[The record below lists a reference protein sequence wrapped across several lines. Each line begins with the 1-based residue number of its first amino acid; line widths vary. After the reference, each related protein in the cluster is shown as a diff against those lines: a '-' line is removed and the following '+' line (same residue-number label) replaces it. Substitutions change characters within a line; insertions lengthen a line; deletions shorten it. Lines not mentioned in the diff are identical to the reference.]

1 VIVWRLG
8 LGPIMLAAILAFFFG
23 LLIGSFLNVC
33 VYRMPRDLSV
43 IRPRSFCPACEKPI
57 AWHDNIPLLS
67 FVLLR
72 GRCRHCAARIS
83 WRYPAVELLMG
94 VLFVAGVLPGG
105 VSLVAL
111 KWCLLAA
118 LMLGL
123 MFSDLEERILPDEFT
138 IGGAVAGFVLAAF
151 IPMDY
156 GYARL
161 LLTSSWDARW
171 ASVAES
177 VLGAVVIGV
186 LLWLMGAAYRAA
198 RHKEGMGL
206 GDVKMIAMSGAFLG
220 LHGALQTLI
229 IGSVMGSVIG
239 LLYIRLTR
247 KDYSTYELP
256 FGTFLA
262 FAGILVGYF
271 QGPMS
276 AVYHR

>member
-1 VIVWRLG
+1 
-8 LGPIMLAAILAFFFG
+8 
-23 LLIGSFLNVC
+23 
-33 VYRMPRDLSV
+33 
-43 IRPRSFCPACEKPI
+43 
-57 AWHDNIPLLS
+57 
-67 FVLLR
+67 
-72 GRCRHCAARIS
+72 
-83 WRYPAVELLMG
+83 MG
-94 VLFVAGVLPGG
+94 ILFVAGVLPGG

-138 IGGAVAGFVLAAF
+138 IGGAGAGCLLAAF
-151 IPMDY
+151 VPMDY

-161 LLTSSWDARW
+161 LTANWDPRW

-177 VLGAVVIGV
+177 VLGAAAIGV

-198 RHKEGMGL
+198 RHKEGLGL

-229 IGSVMGSVIG
+229 IGSVLGAVIG

-262 FAGILVGYF
+262 FAAIMVGYF
-271 QGPMS
+271 QGPLS